1 MSIGPDSNIAIVG
14 AGTMGSGIAQIAA
27 QAGHHVTLI
36 DASAAAL
43 DRSREG
49 ISRAL
54 DRLEQRGRIP
64 PGGAAAV
71 MARLHFTDDLAA
83 AASAALVIEAIV
95 EQAQAKSALFHML
108 EGIVGRTACIASN
121 TSSLSI
127 NDLAKGLDHQDR
139 FAGLHFFNP
148 VPAMKL
154 VEVVPAS
161 ATDPVLVNDLVTLM
175 QRWGKIAV
183 VLRDVPGFIVNRVA
197 RPYYAE
203 GFAALSEGVPASTID
218 HLLESAGGFRLGPL
232 ALADMIGHDIN
243 CTAAAS
249 IHAAYDG
256 KTRFRPQPAQQ
267 ALVDAGHLGR
277 KTGRGVH
284 DYATDLAPP
293 PFITPGPP
301 PAALRVAADAGLLA
315 PLVDAARKAGL
326 QVDVDTALPAGHL
339 VCHAARVAMGDGRL
353 LAQRDDADVLIDHAR
368 DLATATCLG
377 VVARDD
383 GAAEH
388 AAALLAVLGK
398 QALRLPDRAGGL
410 VLRTLAQLANAA
422 ADALAD
428 GIGSADAIDAAMRH
442 GANHPEGPLAWAA
455 RFGHEA
461 LGEVMDGIAAATAD
475 TLYSPAATFRHG
487 ITPA

>member
-14 AGTMGSGIAQIAA
+14 AGAMGSGIAQIAA
-27 QAGHHVTLI
+27 QAGHGVTLI

-43 DRSREG
+43 DRSRDG
-49 ISRAL
+49 IGRAL
-54 DRLEQRGRIP
+54 DRLEQRGRITP
-64 PGGAAAV
+64 GAAAAI
-71 MARLHFTDDLAA
+71 MARLHFTDDLQAA
-83 AASAALVIEAIV
+83 APAALVIEAIV
-95 EQAQAKSALFHML
+95 EQAQAKRALFRTL
-108 EGIVGRTACIASN
+108 EGIVARTACIASN

-127 NDLAKGLDHQDR
+127 NDLATGVDHRDR

-161 ATDPVLVNDLVTLM
+161 ATDPALVDDLVALM

-197 RPYYAE
+197 RPYYSE
-203 GFAALSEGVPASTID
+203 GFAALAEGVPAATID

-249 IHAAYDG
+249 IHAAYGG

-284 DYATDLAPP
+284 DYATDFAPP
-293 PFITPGPP
+293 AFITAGPP
-301 PAALRVAADAGLLA
+301 PATLLVAAEAGTLA

-326 QVDVDTALPAGHL
+326 QVDVDSALPAGHL
-339 VCHAARVAMGDGRL
+339 VCTGVRIAMGDGRL
-353 LAQRDDADVLIDHAR
+353 LAARDDADVLIDHAR
-368 DLATATCLG
+368 DLAAAPCLG
-377 VVARDD
+377 LTARDD
-383 GAAEH
+383 RAAEH
-388 AAALLAVLGK
+388 AAALFATLGK

-422 ADALAD
+422 ADAFAD
-428 GIGSADAIDAAMRH
+428 GIASADAIDAAMRH
-442 GANHPEGPLAWAA
+442 GANHPEGPLAWAD
-455 RFGHEA
+455 RFGNEE
-461 LGEVMDGIAAATAD
+461 LGEAMAAIAAATGDAI
-475 TLYSPAATFRHG
+475 YSPAALFHSG
-487 ITPA
+487 LNPA